1 MSMGN
6 VHGLLC
12 PTLVRT
18 ATRWLGWYCNGS
30 VITRELHQN
39 CILILP
45 PNIKKHCLSAMWR
58 NSIHIITKCTVFS
71 WTNDEL
77 IFLFA
82 FVFELKEAWFKPYWA
97 IHELPN
103 NLVNESTQ
111 RSQRSQLFTTD
122 MSTISA
128 SGSNNNHTGLGC
140 LQSILTVDKA
150 KQTSVKGT
158 SPLV

>member
-30 VITRELHQN
+30 VIMRELHQN
-39 CILILP
+39 CMLILP

-58 NSIHIITKCTVFS
+58 NSIHIITKCT
-71 WTNDEL
+71 WTNGGL

>member
-1 MSMGN
+1 MSMGD

-12 PTLVRT
+12 STLVRT

-30 VITRELHQN
+30 VITREPHQN

-45 PNIKKHCLSAMWR
+45 PNTEMHCLSAIWR

-71 WTNDEL
+71 WTNGEL

-111 RSQRSQLFTTD
+111 RSQRSQLLTTD

-140 LQSILTVDKA
+140 LRSILTVDKA

>member
-12 PTLVRT
+12 PTLLRT

-39 CILILP
+39 CMLILP

-58 NSIHIITKCTVFS
+58 NSIHIITKCT
-71 WTNDEL
+71 WTNGEL
-77 IFLFA
+77 IILFA

-111 RSQRSQLFTTD
+111 RSQRSQLFTTGI
-122 MSTISA
+122 STISA
-128 SGSNNNHTGLGC
+128 SGSNNNHTKLGC

>member
-71 WTNDEL
+71 WTNGEL

-82 FVFELKEAWFKPYWA
+82 FVFKLKEAWFKPYWA

-150 KQTSVKGT
+150 TQTSVKGT

>member
-45 PNIKKHCLSAMWR
+45 PNTKKHCLLKCHVTKFHSYYYEMHCVLLNKWWINFLVR
-58 NSIHIITKCTVFS
+58 FCFWIKGSLVIIEQFTNCQIILWTNQPKEVKEVSYSLQICRQYQHPDQTIITQDSAVC
-71 WTNDEL
+71 
-77 IFLFA
+77 
-82 FVFELKEAWFKPYWA
+82 
-97 IHELPN
+97 
-103 NLVNESTQ
+103 
-111 RSQRSQLFTTD
+111 SQYSL
-122 MSTISA
+122 
-128 SGSNNNHTGLGC
+128 
-140 LQSILTVDKA
+140 
-150 KQTSVKGT
+150 
-158 SPLV
+158 